1 MIARLTATTAQTTL
15 QTASLLAPGLGSMA
29 SMGVLVSTVAVFMD
43 AVITDA
49 GSTGGVG
56 SMIGDA
62 ALADAS
68 ARAST
73 AAGSGAVIV
82 ASTAAVAFTER
93 VLAVALEGSTAVEVV
108 DSTAVEVADF
118 TVAVVD
124 STVAVAATAAD
135 TGKTSKFHI

>member
-68 ARAST
+68 ARGST
-73 AAGSGAVIV
+73 AAASGAVIV

-93 VLAVALEGSTAVEVV
+93 VLAVAPAGSTAVEVV

-124 STVAVAATAAD
+124 STVAATAAD